1 MCKELITYHRLE
13 NCTQNQPPQMHR
25 MHLAKLEQG
34 SDQLGL
40 LLTHW
45 LHISHSSYLNKHS
58 SIGVGMRIDGPGCTL
73 STHVAGEG
81 HPHPA
86 PRRFC
91 EERPRERRHL
101 WPVRP
106 TGSAR
111 RWRPLHARSRRPA
124 APRGSAHHYPH
135 GRVLQMPHRN
145 QVSRHQPQSSRSVY
159 LRTAWNRIEA
169 RNCTRSV
176 NLLAKSKA

>member
-1 MCKELITYHRLE
+1 
-13 NCTQNQPPQMHR
+13 
-25 MHLAKLEQG
+25 
-34 SDQLGL
+34 
-40 LLTHW
+40 
-45 LHISHSSYLNKHS
+45 
-58 SIGVGMRIDGPGCTL
+58 MRIDGPGCTL
-73 STHVAGEG
+73 PTHVAGEG

-135 GRVLQMPHRN
+135 GRVLGERRDGEPVRRKAGGLAPGAICGLLVVVVVMT
-145 QVSRHQPQSSRSVY
+145 
-159 LRTAWNRIEA
+159 LGGGDGEEGGTAPAVERRRGEGEREGPGGGGDRGGRDGLHGRRRREGERWGVQA
-169 RNCTRSV
+169 
-176 NLLAKSKA
+176 